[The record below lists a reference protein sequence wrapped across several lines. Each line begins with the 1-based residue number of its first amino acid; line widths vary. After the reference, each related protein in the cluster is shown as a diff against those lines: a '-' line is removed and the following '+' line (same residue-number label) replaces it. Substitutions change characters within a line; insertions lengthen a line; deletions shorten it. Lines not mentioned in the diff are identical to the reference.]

1 MPTATFLSNAT
12 VNITQGATTY
22 DLSDQ
27 ATAVTLTVGKESLD
41 ATTMGDLGRKYVG
54 GLQSV
59 EVSMTL
65 FLSYGGTGATS
76 EVETAMAA
84 IVGQGNTTLVISP
97 SGTTEGPSN
106 PEYTITN
113 AMLESFTPVNS
124 TVGELATV
132 ELTFTGGTWARDI
145 V

>member
-1 MPTATFLSNAT
+1 MATTTFLSNAT
-12 VNITQGATTY
+12 VNITQGATTW
-22 DLSDQ
+22 DVSDQ
-27 ATAVTLTVGKESLD
+27 CSAVSVVVGKSELS
-41 ATTMGDLGRKYVG
+41 ATVMGDTGEKMVG

-65 FLSYGGTGATS
+65 FLSYGTG
-76 EVETAMAA
+76 EVEEMLAA
-84 IVGQGNTTLVISP
+84 IVGTGTTTLVISP
-97 SGTTEGPSN
+97 SGTTESASN

-113 AMLESFTPVNS
+113 AMCPSASVINS

-132 ELTFTGGTWARDI
+132 ELSFTAGTWARDI